1 MSGKKGMKK
10 YSEQLKEEIR
20 RRAAEGASQKE
31 LSREYGVSKYS
42 VQSWCG
48 KRPETRLRQLA
59 PLPQGRPKKQKTI
72 DDYKK
77 ENLRLKK
84 ENELLRDFLSLTG
97 RK

>member
-59 PLPQGRPKKQKTI
+59 PLPKGRPKKQKTI

-77 ENLRLKK
+77 ENLRLKM

-97 RK
+97 KE

>member
-20 RRAAEGASQKE
+20 KRAEEGVSQNA
-31 LSREYGVSKYS
+31 LSREYGVSRYS
-42 VQSWCG
+42 IQSWCG
-48 KRPETRLRQLA
+48 RRPETQLRQIA
-59 PLPQGRPKKQKTI
+59 PLPKGRPKMQKTI

-77 ENLRLKK
+77 ENLRLKM
-84 ENELLRDFLSLTG
+84 ENELLRDFLSLTE

>member
-10 YSEQLKEEIR
+10 YPEQLKEEIR

-48 KRPETRLRQLA
+48 KRPETWLRQLA
-59 PLPQGRPKKQKTI
+59 PLPKGRPKKQKTI

-77 ENLRLKK
+77 ENLRLKM

-97 RK
+97 KE